1 MCKTEVVKCVT
12 EVVKCKTEVIVVKC
26 VTEVVKCKTEVIEH
40 KTGTSLAWTRV
51 STEAGASQVK
61 ETIEI
66 IPGAM
71 PSIAWIIPCDD
82 TRNHGACVEHEK
94 RKPAKNGI
102 TRQSH
107 PCLSLVDFAPTRNSF
122 DGKIGWIML
131 T

>member
-1 MCKTEVVKCVT
+1 MEEAPELHSRQVATCKIGFVVCKIGGVVCKTEVVKCVT
-12 EVVKCKTEVIVVKC
+12 EVVKCKTEEIVVKC

-71 PSIAWIIPCDD
+71 LSIAWII
-82 TRNHGACVEHEK
+82 
-94 RKPAKNGI
+94 
-102 TRQSH
+102 
-107 PCLSLVDFAPTRNSF
+107 L
-122 DGKIGWIML
+122 
-131 T
+131 

>member
-1 MCKTEVVKCVT
+1 MVKCVT

-26 VTEVVKCKTEVIEH
+26 VTEVVKCRTEVVKCKTEVIEH

-71 PSIAWIIPCDD
+71 LSIAWII
-82 TRNHGACVEHEK
+82 
-94 RKPAKNGI
+94 
-102 TRQSH
+102 
-107 PCLSLVDFAPTRNSF
+107 L
-122 DGKIGWIML
+122 
-131 T
+131 